1 MIRDLV
7 LDAQTAEPAVR
18 QVDRNL
24 PAEQPLRTDGKNVAD
39 DEHPDHQH
47 RVNRRAAARRVV
59 GCKLSTHP
67 GQIEHGGD
75 LAHKVIA
82 WYHLVVPK
90 LVEKLLLLV
99 LQPPHHRSP
108 PQRIMSERRNH
119 RSQKPSTGFCNKICH
134 KATYAVQQGCIWIYL
149 LPPPGRRTVNTE
161 PLPNSLA
168 TVTSPPIMRASLRV
182 MARPSPV
189 PPKRCAVVLSAW
201 ANSSNSFAC
210 CSAVMPMPLSAT
222 ATSIQ
227 SRPSTNLRA
236 LSLTSPSFVNLQAL
250 LRRLS
255 RICRSR
261 IGSTVSSPRSAEAST
276 TKWFLF
282 CSAS

>member
-18 QVDRNL
+18 QVDLNL
-24 PAEQPLRTDGKNVAD
+24 PAEQPLRADGKNVAD

-82 WYHLVVPK
+82 WYHLVEPK

-108 PQRIMSERRNH
+108 PQRIVSERRNH
-119 RSQKPSTGFCNKICH
+119 RSQKPSTGFCNKI
-134 KATYAVQQGCIWIYL
+134 G
-149 LPPPGRRTVNTE
+149 
-161 PLPNSLA
+161 PN
-168 TVTSPPIMRASLRV
+168 PDMRACPLLHRYWETSRHRTRLIRASRF
-182 MARPSPV
+182 MSTRP
-189 PPKRCAVVLSAW
+189 AI
-201 ANSSNSFAC
+201 
-210 CSAVMPMPLSAT
+210 AT
-222 ATSIQ
+222 AACNFSCQNRTC
-227 SRPSTNLRA
+227 L
-236 LSLTSPSFVNLQAL
+236 
-250 LRRLS
+250 
-255 RICRSR
+255 CRS
-261 IGSTVSSPRSAEAST
+261 VPR
-276 TKWFLF
+276 
-282 CSAS
+282 

>member
-7 LDAQTAEPAVR
+7 LDAQTTEPAVR
-18 QVDRNL
+18 QVDLNL

-82 WYHLVVPK
+82 RYHLVVPK

-108 PQRIMSERRNH
+108 PQRIVSERRNH
-119 RSQKPSTGFCNKICH
+119 RSQKPSTGFCNKICQ
-134 KATYAVQQGCIWIYL
+134 KPTLTCEQIQNIRGRSCNDRYL
-149 LPPPGRRTVNTE
+149 AGTQRGRFHRLWTVSRVSE
-161 PLPNSLA
+161 G
-168 TVTSPPIMRASLRV
+168 RANAYRD
-182 MARPSPV
+182 
-189 PPKRCAVVLSAW
+189 
-201 ANSSNSFAC
+201 
-210 CSAVMPMPLSAT
+210 AT
-222 ATSIQ
+222 A
-227 SRPSTNLRA
+227 P
-236 LSLTSPSFVNLQAL
+236 
-250 LRRLS
+250 
-255 RICRSR
+255 
-261 IGSTVSSPRSAEAST
+261 EAV
-276 TKWFLF
+276 
-282 CSAS
+282 

>member
-24 PAEQPLRTDGKNVAD
+24 PAEQPLRADGKNVAD
-39 DEHPDHQH
+39 DDHPDHQH

-82 WYHLVVPK
+82 RYHLVVPK

-108 PQRIMSERRNH
+108 PQRIVSEPRNH
-119 RSQKPSTGFCNKICH
+119 RSQKPATGFCNKIGTTRTSGSPLDVSVH
-134 KATYAVQQGCIWIYL
+134 WGEADMPTWRLK
-149 LPPPGRRTVNTE
+149 RRE
-161 PLPNSLA
+161 
-168 TVTSPPIMRASLRV
+168 
-182 MARPSPV
+182 
-189 PPKRCAVVLSAW
+189 
-201 ANSSNSFAC
+201 
-210 CSAVMPMPLSAT
+210 
-222 ATSIQ
+222 
-227 SRPSTNLRA
+227 
-236 LSLTSPSFVNLQAL
+236 
-250 LRRLS
+250 
-255 RICRSR
+255 
-261 IGSTVSSPRSAEAST
+261 
-276 TKWFLF
+276 
-282 CSAS
+282 